1 MITRSEQRFIEH
13 WREQRSGTKA
23 NYYLIFTLGWSVVSF
38 LVLFFLTKLL
48 TNLWDSGGKMFIV
61 ILIIL
66 ALIIGFLSTHFTY
79 YFNEKKFNRIIE
91 KEKKS
96 LN

>member
-1 MITRSEQRFIEH
+1 MTTRAEQRFIEH
-13 WREQRSGTKA
+13 WKEQRSGTKA
-23 NYYLIFTLGWSVVSF
+23 KYYFIFTLGWTVVSF
-38 LVLFFLTKLL
+38 LVLFFLSKLF
-48 TNLWDSGGKMFIV
+48 TNLWETGGKMLIV

-79 YFNEKKFNRIIE
+79 YFNEKKFNKIIE
-91 KEKKS
+91 REKEA